1 MNKPSIKFLFSLV
14 FAFFLVAPLVV
25 AQVSAQA
32 TPPDAYGLETTAN
45 TAGVKPTGTGQPTTL
60 QGYIGQATGA
70 VLSLVGVA
78 FFILTLYGGFLWM
91 TARGDEARAKKA
103 LGVIIDAGIGLVI
116 VSAAYII
123 TKFVFNAIG
132 RT

>member
-1 MNKPSIKFLFSLV
+1 MSKSSAKFLLSIILTLFLFV
-14 FAFFLVAPLVV
+14 PLLVAVQ
-25 AQVSAQA
+25 ASAEA
-32 TPPDAYGLETTAN
+32 PPPDAYGLDTTAGA
-45 TAGVKPTGTGQPTTL
+45 AGVKSATTGQPTTL

-78 FFILTLYGGFLWM
+78 FFILVLYGGFLWM
-91 TARGDEARAKKA
+91 SARGDEAQAKKA
-103 LGVIIDAGIGLVI
+103 MGVIIDAGIGLVI

-132 RT
+132 R